1 MHAWC
6 CCRPTF
12 YKIYKKKSTEGF
24 QSVPY
29 VISLFS
35 AMIWIYYALLKQNA
49 IFLMTI
55 NTFCCV
61 MQTIY
66 IAVYIFYAPKKV
78 RVRIFTNTLLNLFR
92 MYTRTESCSGPDVQI
107 ISQIQIWTRI
117 RVILRRTLTK
127 SISHTYSCVY
137 VYFSELTIVMGCKFY
152 ADPDCEAAPAAQC
165 IWVWR
170 NLPPIFLPRKR
181 GNPREDSW
189 IYMHDICPQCICC
202 TSLHRGN

>member
-66 IAVYIFYAPKKV
+66 IAVYVFYAPKKV
-78 RVRIFTNTLLNLFR
+78 RVRIFTNTLLNIFRPCIHIHIQSHVQAQMSRLF
-92 MYTRTESCSGPDVQI
+92 Y
-107 ISQIQIWTRI
+107 
-117 RVILRRTLTK
+117 K
-127 SISHTYSCVY
+127 SRFELELELYCNVLLLNLFSIHIHTYS
-137 VYFSELTIVMGCKFY
+137 
-152 ADPDCEAAPAAQC
+152 
-165 IWVWR
+165 
-170 NLPPIFLPRKR
+170 
-181 GNPREDSW
+181 
-189 IYMHDICPQCICC
+189 
-202 TSLHRGN
+202 